1 MAWVKIPAE
10 HHPIFLAALPS
21 DPRVSTLQ
29 MFGGIAAKVN
39 GHMMAGLFGRSA
51 MVRLSKADQ
60 DAALALDGAA
70 PFDPMGNN
78 RVMTDSILLPEE
90 VMDDRSQLRDWLAR
104 ALAYTATLPPKSQ
117 GAKPKRLGGAQPKP
131 APATRSAAKPQVQA
145 TKPPMAKPR
154 AKPKATKPPMAKP
167 RAKPKATNPP
177 VAKPRAKPTAAKP
190 PAARPRAKPKATSAK
205 PGQRAKPNAKAVARR

>member
-51 MVRLSKADQ
+51 MVRLSKPDQ
-60 DAALALDGAA
+60 QAALALDGAE

-78 RVMTDSILLPEE
+78 RPMTDSILLPED
-90 VMDDRSQLRDWLAR
+90 VMDDRSVLHDWLAR
-104 ALAYTATLPPKSQ
+104 ALAYTATLPPKS
-117 GAKPKRLGGAQPKP
+117 GAKSKPPRGATAKPAGPSKPTAKPKP
-131 APATRSAAKPQVQA
+131 ASSPAV
-145 TKPPMAKPR
+145 
-154 AKPKATKPPMAKP
+154 
-167 RAKPKATNPP
+167 
-177 VAKPRAKPTAAKP
+177 
-190 PAARPRAKPKATSAK
+190 RPRAKPKQAAK
-205 PGQRAKPNAKAVARR
+205 PAAVAKPKPVNRRVAKPVAKPKRGAAKRGAA

>member
-70 PFDPMGNN
+70 PFDPMGNK

-117 GAKPKRLGGAQPKP
+117 GAKPKRPGGAQPKT
-131 APATRSAAKPQVQA
+131 ASAARSAAKPRVRE
-145 TKPPMAKPR
+145 TKPAMAKPR

-167 RAKPKATNPP
+167 RAKLKATKPP
-177 VAKPRAKPTAAKP
+177 MAKPRP
-190 PAARPRAKPKATSAK
+190 KPKATSAT
-205 PGQRAKPNAKAVARR
+205 PGRRAKTNAKTVTRR

>member
-60 DAALALDGAA
+60 QAALALDGAA

-78 RVMTDSILLPEE
+78 RPMTDSVLLPED
-90 VMDDRSQLRDWLAR
+90 VMDDRSVLRDWLSR
-104 ALAYTATLPPKSQ
+104 ALAYTATLPPKS
-117 GAKPKRLGGAQPKP
+117 GGKPKPSHNATPRPAPSNRAAAKPKP
-131 APATRSAAKPQVQA
+131 A
-145 TKPPMAKPR
+145 AKPR
-154 AKPKATKPPMAKP
+154 AKPKP
-167 RAKPKATNPP
+167 
-177 VAKPRAKPTAAKP
+177 AAKP
-190 PAARPRAKPKATSAK
+190 HAKPAAKRGTKPKSAK
-205 PGQRAKPNAKAVARR
+205 RRAS